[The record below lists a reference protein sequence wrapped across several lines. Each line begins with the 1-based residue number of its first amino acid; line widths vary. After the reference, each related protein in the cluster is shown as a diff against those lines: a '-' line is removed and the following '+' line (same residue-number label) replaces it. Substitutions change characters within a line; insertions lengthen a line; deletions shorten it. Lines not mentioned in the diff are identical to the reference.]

1 MSLFTCKCCNRVRY
15 FPADYR
21 MPNNKVSKFKQ
32 PSTSTQ
38 YENANEHDDNQNGF

>member
-1 MSLFTCKCCNRVRY
+1 MSLFTSKCCNRVGH
-15 FPADYR
+15 FLADCR

-38 YENANEHDDNQNGF
+38 YENDNHRDDNQSGF